1 MALPDALKRDLDAL
15 CASHTGSVKATP
27 FREDSLLMHD
37 PTKATP
43 ALVSGVYWVASELVT
58 DIMRESLRMKPEAG
72 LQPMPSWSILVPH
85 PAKRHVGVPKFYG
98 MSVFGVPSKDI
109 RKDGVEAHYVF
120 NPTLR
125 PEQEYGVVRT
135 MDVISKWGGAFFVAD
150 CGFGKTVCMASII
163 HRVQRKAMIVV
174 PRITLLEQLSSNIP
188 GMLGCKIGTLQ
199 GTQSEDALKALSECD
214 VLLVSLD
221 SLGQVAYPQA
231 FLDQYG
237 LVIFDEAHHMAART
251 LSTILPRVL
260 AKRIVGFSA
269 TPDRRD
275 GLEHALYWLLGPVAF
290 VYQRLPHITGASETV
305 HVKLV
310 RPSVTIPDK
319 VLYNG
324 TLNFSG
330 MVTALTESDVR
341 NDFLISLALD
351 AVKDR
356 KKILMITA
364 LREHVE
370 VLGTLLSGTDH
381 EAVHG
386 GMSTKDRARAS
397 VPTKI
402 LVATYGMLEEGFDDP
417 LIDTLILCTPRS
429 RVQQTIGRAE
439 RTALGKLKP
448 MVYDVVDS
456 NHIFEAMSVKRVAF
470 YKTRGFKVEGGKPLA
485 VFEPDGVVIN

>member
-1 MALPDALKRDLDAL
+1 MHEPLTSTALLAG
-15 CASHTGSVKATP
+15 C
-27 FREDSLLMHD
+27 
-37 PTKATP
+37 
-43 ALVSGVYWVASELVT
+43 YWVPSARVT
-58 DIMRESLRMKPEAG
+58 DVMREALRMKPEVG
-72 LQPMPSWSILVPH
+72 MQPLPSWSILVPH
-85 PAKRHVGVPKFYG
+85 PAKTHVGVPKFYG
-98 MSVFGVPSKDI
+98 LSAFGMPSKDT
-109 RKDGVEAHYVF
+109 RVDGIEATFGF

-125 PEQEYGVVRT
+125 PEQEYGVQKT
-135 MDVISKWGGAFFVAD
+135 MTLLSKWGGAFFVAD
-150 CGFGKTVCMASII
+150 CGFGKTVCMAAII
-163 HRVQRKAMIVV
+163 YRVQRKAMIVV
-174 PRITLLEQLSSNIP
+174 PRITLLDQLAHNIP
-188 GMLGCKIGTLQ
+188 AMLGCKVAILQ
-199 GTQSEDALKALSECD
+199 GPLKPGLDCD

-221 SLGQVAYPQA
+221 SLGQVPYPQA
-231 FLDQYG
+231 FLDQFG

-251 LSTILPRVL
+251 LSTILPRIQ

-290 VYQRLPHITGASETV
+290 VYQRLPHITGLKETV

-324 TLNFSG
+324 SLNFSG
-330 MVTALTESDVR
+330 MVTALTESDLR
-341 NDFLISLALD
+341 NDFLISLALE

-356 KKILMITA
+356 QKILMITA

-397 VPTKI
+397 APTKV

-417 LIDTLILCTPRS
+417 SIDTLILCTPRS

-439 RTALGKLKP
+439 RTAPGKLKP
-448 MVYDVVDS
+448 MVFDVVDS
-456 NHIFEAMSVKRVAF
+456 NHIFEAMSLKRIAF
-470 YKTRGFKVEGGKPLA
+470 YKTRGFLVEGAKKQA
-485 VFEPDGVVIN
+485 KFDPDDMEVLDG

>member
-1 MALPDALKRDLDAL
+1 MADLETSLDAL
-15 CASHTGSVKATP
+15 CKSHIGSVKATP
-27 FREDSLLMHD
+27 FHEASLHLHE
-37 PTKATP
+37 PP
-43 ALVSGVYWVASELVT
+43 ASASALIAGCYWISSNRVT
-58 DIMRESLRMKPEAG
+58 DTMRDALRMKPEAG
-72 LQPMPSWSILVPH
+72 MQPLPSWSILVPH
-85 PAKRHVGVPKFYG
+85 PAKTHVGVPKFYG
-98 MSVFGVPSKDI
+98 MSAFGMAKDS
-109 RKDGVEAHYVF
+109 RVDGIEASYVF

-125 PEQEYGVVRT
+125 PEQEYGVQKT
-135 MDVISKWGGAFFVAD
+135 LDVLKQWGGAFFVAD

-174 PRITLLEQLSSNIP
+174 PRITLLDQLSSNIP
-188 GMLGCKIGTLQ
+188 AMLGCKVGILQ
-199 GTQSEDALKALSECD
+199 GPLKPGLEECD

-221 SLGQVAYPQA
+221 SLGQVPYPQA
-231 FLDQYG
+231 FLDRFG

-251 LSTILPRVL
+251 LSTILPRIQS
-260 AKRIVGFSA
+260 KRIVGFSA

-290 VYQRLPHITGASETV
+290 VYQRLPHITGLKETV

-310 RPSVTIPDK
+310 RPSINIPDK

-324 TLNFSG
+324 SLNFSG
-330 MVTALTESDVR
+330 MVTALTESDLR
-341 NDFLISLALD
+341 NDFLISLALE

-356 KKILMITA
+356 QKVLMITA

-370 VLGTLLSGTDH
+370 VLGNLLSGTDH

-397 VPTKI
+397 APTKV

-417 LIDTLILCTPRS
+417 SIDTLILCTPRS

-439 RTALGKLKP
+439 RTAPGKLKP
-448 MVYDVVDS
+448 LVYDVVDS
-456 NHIFEAMSVKRVAF
+456 NHIFEAMSMKRIAF
-470 YKTRGFKVEGGKPLA
+470 YKTRGFLVEGAKKQAKFDPGDMVEL
-485 VFEPDGVVIN
+485 DG